1 MYRKYRDSLFMTIYD
16 IRIVVKNIAMY
27 RKTGVSLQAYGRMVT
42 LVNDLKLAQ
51 ASKIGDVACPVVACY
66 VGCLLRAAD
75 FAGFRLM
82 FDKY

>member
-27 RKTGVSLQAYGRMVT
+27 RNTGVSLQAYGVVT

-66 VGCLLRAAD
+66 VGCFLRAAD

-82 FDKY
+82 LDKY